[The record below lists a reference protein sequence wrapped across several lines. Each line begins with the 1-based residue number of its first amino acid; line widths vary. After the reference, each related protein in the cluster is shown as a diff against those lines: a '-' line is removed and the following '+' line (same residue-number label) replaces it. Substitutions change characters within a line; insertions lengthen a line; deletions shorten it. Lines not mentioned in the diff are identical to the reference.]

1 MCLQGW
7 DSIYLEP
14 MQADGFLQEELQAQE
29 EARKRKE
36 NDDKKSRDAALVA
49 HVQKGG
55 TMDSCCSEPVADEGV
70 PVLPDI
76 VKAVREVE
84 LSFHEAQVPSEP
96 IFALMKSGTSR
107 PGTAPRTRI
116 SVPTQDPQDR
126 PEGWKE
132 S

>member
-1 MCLQGW
+1 MDQWDVQFAICFGKSELWQWFWQLFLLAKIGKIINYLKLIFEMCTCVCLQDW

-55 TMDSCCSEPVADEGV
+55 TKTHSWSPLPMRVCLSC
-70 PVLPDI
+70 LT
-76 VKAVREVE
+76 
-84 LSFHEAQVPSEP
+84 L
-96 IFALMKSGTSR
+96 
-107 PGTAPRTRI
+107 
-116 SVPTQDPQDR
+116 
-126 PEGWKE
+126 
-132 S
+132 